1 MGGVVLPQTQYLQ
14 IFAAQQEGG
23 LWERNMSYHN
33 IVAAREGPL
42 GLVTLNRPKV
52 LNALN
57 SELMAELVDAL
68 ESFDKDSEI
77 RCLILTGNEKA
88 FAAGA
93 DISEMAD
100 AGAVEMLQ
108 RDNIARFDRIMQISK
123 PIIAAVSG
131 FALGGG
137 CELALLCDLIVA
149 SDTARFGQPEIN
161 IGVIPGAG
169 GTQRLARTLGKYK
182 ALELVLTGRILTAQ
196 EAEQMGLV
204 NRVAPMASYLEE
216 ARKLALD
223 ICQRSPLAVK
233 LAKEAVLKA
242 FETSLHDGL
251 DFERKCFYLLFGSED
266 QREGMKAFLE
276 KRTPI
281 FKGK

>member
-1 MGGVVLPQTQYLQ
+1 
-14 IFAAQQEGG
+14 
-23 LWERNMSYHN
+23 MSYQN
-33 IVAAREGPL
+33 ILVTREGPL
-42 GLVTLNRPKV
+42 GLVALNRPKV

-68 ESFDKDSEI
+68 DTLDKDDEI

-93 DISEMAD
+93 DIIEMAD
-100 AGAVEMLQ
+100 ASAIEMFQ
-108 RDNIARFDRIMQISK
+108 RNNIARWDKIAQVTK

-149 SDTARFGQPEIN
+149 SETARFGQPEIS

-182 ALELVLTGRILTAQ
+182 TLELVLTGRMLTAQ

-204 NRVAPMASYLEE
+204 NRVAPVSSYLEE
-216 ARKLALD
+216 ARKLALE
-223 ICQRSPLAVK
+223 ICQRSPLALR

-266 QREGMKAFLE
+266 QKEGMKAFLE
-276 KRTPI
+276 KRKPA
-281 FKGK
+281 FRGR

>member
-1 MGGVVLPQTQYLQ
+1 VNYQ
-14 IFAAQQEGG
+14 
-23 LWERNMSYHN
+23 N
-33 IVAAREGPL
+33 ILVTREAPL
-42 GLVTLNRPKV
+42 ALVTLSRPKV

-68 ESFDKDSEI
+68 EALDKDNEI

-100 AGAVEMLQ
+100 ASAIEMFQ
-108 RDNIARFDRIMQISK
+108 RNNIARWDKIARVSK

-137 CELALLCDLIVA
+137 CELALLCDLIIA

-182 ALELVLTGRILTAQ
+182 TLELILTGRMLTAQ
-196 EAEQMGLV
+196 EAEQMGLA
-204 NRVAPMASYLEE
+204 NRVVPVASYLEE
-216 ARKLALD
+216 AKKLALE
-223 ICQRSPLAVK
+223 ICQRSPLAMK
-233 LAKEAVLKA
+233 FAKEAVLKA

-266 QREGMKAFLE
+266 QKEGMKAFLE
-276 KRTPI
+276 KRKPA

>member
-1 MGGVVLPQTQYLQ
+1 MNYQ
-14 IFAAQQEGG
+14 
-23 LWERNMSYHN
+23 N
-33 IVAAREGPL
+33 ILIAREGPL

-68 ESFDKDSEI
+68 ETLDKDNEV

-93 DISEMAD
+93 DISEIAD
-100 AGAVEMLQ
+100 ASAIEMFQ
-108 RDNIARFDRIMQISK
+108 RNNLARWDKIAQTSK

-149 SDTARFGQPEIN
+149 SETARFGQPEIN

-169 GTQRLARTLGKYK
+169 ATQRLARALGKCK
-182 ALELVLTGRILTAQ
+182 TLELVLTGRMLTAQ

-204 NRVAPMASYLEE
+204 NHVAPVASYLDE
-216 ARKLALD
+216 AKKLALE

-266 QREGMKAFLE
+266 QKEGMKAFLE
-276 KRTPI
+276 KRKPI

>member
-1 MGGVVLPQTQYLQ
+1 MNY
-14 IFAAQQEGG
+14 
-23 LWERNMSYHN
+23 SN
-33 IVAAREGPL
+33 ILITREVPV
-42 GLVTLNRPKV
+42 GLVMLNRPKL

-57 SELMAELVDAL
+57 SELMADLVDAL
-68 ESFDKDSEI
+68 ETFDRDNEI

-93 DISEMAD
+93 DIGEMAD
-100 AGAVEMLQ
+100 ASAVEMFQ
-108 RDNIARFDRIMQISK
+108 RNNIAKFDRIMQISK
-123 PIIAAVSG
+123 PVIAAVSG

-161 IGVIPGAG
+161 LGVIPGAG
-169 GTQRLARTLGKYK
+169 GTQRLARTLGKHK
-182 ALELVLTGRILTAQ
+182 TLELVLTGRMLTAH
-196 EAEQMGLV
+196 EAEQLGIV
-204 NRVAPMASYLEE
+204 NRVVSVASYLEE
-216 ARKLALD
+216 ARKLALE

-242 FETSLHDGL
+242 FETTLHDGL

-266 QREGMKAFLE
+266 QKEGMKAFLE
-276 KRTPI
+276 KRKPV
-281 FKGK
+281 FKGQ

>member
-1 MGGVVLPQTQYLQ
+1 MNYQ
-14 IFAAQQEGG
+14 
-23 LWERNMSYHN
+23 N
-33 IVAAREGPL
+33 ILVTREAPL
-42 GLVTLNRPKV
+42 ALVTLNRPKV

-68 ESFDKDSEI
+68 ETLDKDNEV
-77 RCLILTGNEKA
+77 RCLILSGDEKA

-93 DISEMAD
+93 DISEMVD
-100 AGAVEMLQ
+100 ASAIEMFQ
-108 RDNIARFDRIMQISK
+108 RNNIARWDKIAQTSK
-123 PIIAAVSG
+123 PMIAAVSG

-182 ALELVLTGRILTAQ
+182 TLELLLTGRMLTAQ

-204 NRVAPMASYLEE
+204 NRVVPVASYLEE
-216 ARKLALD
+216 AKRLALE

-233 LAKEAVLKA
+233 FAKEAVLKA

-266 QREGMKAFLE
+266 QKEGMKAFLE
-276 KRTPI
+276 KRKPI
-281 FKGK
+281 FKGR

>member
-1 MGGVVLPQTQYLQ
+1 MNYQ
-14 IFAAQQEGG
+14 
-23 LWERNMSYHN
+23 N
-33 IVAAREGPL
+33 ILVTREAPL
-42 GLVTLNRPKV
+42 ALVTLNRPKV

-68 ESFDKDSEI
+68 ETLDKDNEVH
-77 RCLILTGNEKA
+77 CLILSGNEKA

-93 DISEMAD
+93 DISEMVD
-100 AGAVEMLQ
+100 ASAIEMFQ
-108 RDNIARFDRIMQISK
+108 RNNIARWDKIAQTSK

-182 ALELVLTGRILTAQ
+182 TLELLLTGRMLTAQ

-204 NRVAPMASYLEE
+204 NRVVPVASYLEE
-216 ARKLALD
+216 AKRLALE

-233 LAKEAVLKA
+233 FAKEAVLKA

-266 QREGMKAFLE
+266 QKEGMKAFLE
-276 KRTPI
+276 KRKPS
-281 FKGK
+281 FSGK

>member
-1 MGGVVLPQTQYLQ
+1 
-14 IFAAQQEGG
+14 
-23 LWERNMSYHN
+23 
-33 IVAAREGPL
+33 
-42 GLVTLNRPKV
+42 
-52 LNALN
+52 
-57 SELMAELVDAL
+57 MAELVDAL
-68 ESFDKDSEI
+68 EVLDKDNDV

-93 DISEMAD
+93 DIGEMAD
-100 AGAVEMLQ
+100 ASAIEMFQ
-108 RDNIARFDRIMQISK
+108 RNNIARWDKVAQTSK
-123 PIIAAVSG
+123 PVIAAVSG

-137 CELALLCDLIVA
+137 CELALLCDMIVA

-169 GTQRLARTLGKYK
+169 GTQRLARTLGKCK
-182 ALELVLTGRILTAQ
+182 TLELVLTGRMLTAQ

-204 NRVAPMASYLEE
+204 NRVVPVASYLDE
-216 ARKLALD
+216 AKKLAFE

-266 QREGMKAFLE
+266 QKEGMKAFLE
-276 KRTPI
+276 KRKPV